1 MGGVGKTTS
10 AIAVAHSDQ
19 VRQTFGADNIWWITV
34 GQKSSGMAVLE
45 EFARKVR
52 ACRAVNPPVYSS
64 RVLLYLRVCVCV
76 CVCVL
81 LCACVSIY
89 GCVIYMHTRIYWI
102 CKYPAFA
109 CVCHFHP

>member
-19 VRQTFGADNIWWITV
+19 VRQTFGANNIWWITV

-76 CVCVL
+76 CVCVI
-81 LCACVSIY
+81 V
-89 GCVIYMHTRIYWI
+89 
-102 CKYPAFA
+102 
-109 CVCHFHP
+109 CVCEYIWLCHLYAHENILDM